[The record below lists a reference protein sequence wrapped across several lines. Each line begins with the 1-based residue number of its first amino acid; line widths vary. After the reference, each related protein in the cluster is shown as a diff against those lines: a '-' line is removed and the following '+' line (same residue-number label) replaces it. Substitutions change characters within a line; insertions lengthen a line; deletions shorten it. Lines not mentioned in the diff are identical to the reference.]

1 VVVVMLR
8 CAWRGEALSCTEGRW
23 RCISSGAGLVAN
35 IDEDDPVYINVEGIP
50 L

>member
-8 CAWRGEALSCTEGRW
+8 CAWRCEALSCTEGRW